1 MTIEKGKVY
10 KVRKGYTVIVGC
22 CNVYKSGTVIEVT
35 DSNYDFLIKQIHK
48 IEEHIVKK
56 QNNIVKEEQLISK
69 QAKYPNKMMKTRK
82 TK

>member
-56 QNNIVKEEQLISK
+56 Q
-69 QAKYPNKMMKTRK
+69 AKDYPNKMMKTRK